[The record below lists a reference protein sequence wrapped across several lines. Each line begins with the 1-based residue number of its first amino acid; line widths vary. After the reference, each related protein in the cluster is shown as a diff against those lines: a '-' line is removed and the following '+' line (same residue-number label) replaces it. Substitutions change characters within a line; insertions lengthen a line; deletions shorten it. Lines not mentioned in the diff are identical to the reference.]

1 MLTEFTEKYDIVIGQ
16 LNDLNKQKM
25 RGIDISLVKVSFM
38 KLCDEVNNLWLE
50 LTEEEKNGFEI
61 GNKG

>member
-50 LTEEEKNGFEI
+50 LTEEEKNEFEI